1 MPQRLWDL
9 IDRWLFGAPSV
20 GPGPLPWLLRV
31 LRYPFAVLR
40 DLAGGEINLRAM
52 GLVYATLLAIVP
64 ALALTFAVLTALQ
77 VHRDLEPLIFEFFRP
92 LGDAAPAITQR
103 ILGFADSVRS
113 GLVGTVGLAL
123 LLWTLVG
130 AVKKVEDSFNF
141 VWRVKLSRSLG
152 RRVAEYVLLLV
163 AAPLLLAVVVGF
175 SKLAVDRV
183 TLYTTTDLPLLT
195 RLVDAGVGLAP
206 YVIVTGMFVFLYRVI
221 PNTRVMLAPALWG
234 ALAAGVLW
242 AATGKLFATFVVYT
256 SRLTLVYAG
265 FAIVV
270 ALLLWTWLGWLILL
284 AGAQLSFYLQNPSYL
299 RIGGRPLRL
308 SSHEKERLGLNILLL
323 VARSHHEGRAAWTL
337 AGLCDELGVPG
348 TAVADLVETLE
359 QARLLT
365 VTNDDSIFP
374 GRDIGSIRVGEA
386 LNVLRRQRVGHVQLK
401 IGSLPAVAALQAEID
416 GRIDEVAGERTLRD
430 LVG

>member
-9 IDRWLFGAPSV
+9 LDTWLFGAPSLGE
-20 GPGPLPWLLRV
+20 GPTARLLRV

-40 DLAGGEINLRAM
+40 DLAGGELNMRAM

-64 ALALTFAVLTALQ
+64 ALALSFAVLTAFEI
-77 VHRDLEPLIFEFFRP
+77 HRDLEPLIFEFFRP
-92 LGDAAPAITQR
+92 LGDAAPEITQR
-103 ILGFADSVRS
+103 ILGFADTVRS
-113 GLVGTVGLAL
+113 GLVGTLGFAL
-123 LLWTLVG
+123 LLWTLIG

-152 RRVAEYVLLLV
+152 RRIAEYALLLV

-175 SKLAVDRV
+175 SKLALDRV
-183 TLYTTTDLPLLT
+183 TLYAPTNVPLLA
-195 RLVDAGVGLAP
+195 RLVDTGVSLAP

-221 PNTRVMLAPALWG
+221 PNTRVQLVPALVG

-242 AATGKLFATFVVYT
+242 AATGKLFATMVVYT
-256 SRLTLVYAG
+256 TRLTIVYAG

-299 RIGGRPLRL
+299 RIGGRPLKL
-308 SSHEKERLGLNILLL
+308 SNHERERLGLNILLL
-323 VARSHHEGRAAWTL
+323 VARGHHEGRPPWTL
-337 AGLCDELGVPG
+337 SGLCDELGVPG

-359 QARLLT
+359 QARLLA
-365 VTNDDSIFP
+365 VTDRDEIYP
-374 GRDIGSIRVGEA
+374 GRDIGSIRLAEA
-386 LNVLRRQRVGHVQLK
+386 LDVLRRQRIGHGQLR
-401 IGSLPAVAALQAEID
+401 IGSLPAVAALQEEID
-416 GRIDEVAGERTLRD
+416 VRISDVAGDRTLRD